1 MGIKRRVKIKSRI
14 KPKRAVPRGINT
26 SQGAAPVAYGS
37 ALSKQDMFPLIAG
50 TGSSMIVQNYELVST
65 LGAGNN
71 AFTIGGNVVNPGLAT
86 AFPWLATLAKNYN
99 KFRWRNLRYIY
110 VPACSTASAGTEF
123 MYFKYDYLDN
133 PAANL
138 TEVMATE
145 NAVMGN
151 VWHGNPINDSTAFA
165 PKLAISDNINCE
177 LDVSRLS
184 REWYVVR
191 TGNNAQQPVPSSLG
205 GVIPAG
211 LTFSPGN
218 IYDDVAQPAVIYYG
232 NFGTAGTATNGYLFA
247 AYTVEFIEPMLGSLN
262 S

>member
-1 MGIKRRVKIKSRI
+1 
-14 KPKRAVPRGINT
+14 
-26 SQGAAPVAYGS
+26 
-37 ALSKQDMFPLIAG
+37 
-50 TGSSMIVQNYELVST
+50 MIVQNYELVTT

-71 AFTIGGNVVNPGLAT
+71 AFTIGGSVVNPGLSGN
-86 AFPWLATLAKNYN
+86 FPWLSSLAKNYN
-99 KFRWRNLRYIY
+99 KFRWRSLRYIY

-133 PAANL
+133 AASSL

-165 PKLAISDNINCE
+165 PKLAISENINCE
-177 LDVSRLS
+177 LDIGRLS

-191 TGNNAQQPVPSSLG
+191 TGNNAQQPVTSALG

-211 LTFSPGN
+211 LTFTPGV

-232 NFGTAGTATNGYLFA
+232 NYGTAGTATNGYLFA
-247 AYTVEFIEPMLGSLN
+247 AYTIEFIEPMLGSLN